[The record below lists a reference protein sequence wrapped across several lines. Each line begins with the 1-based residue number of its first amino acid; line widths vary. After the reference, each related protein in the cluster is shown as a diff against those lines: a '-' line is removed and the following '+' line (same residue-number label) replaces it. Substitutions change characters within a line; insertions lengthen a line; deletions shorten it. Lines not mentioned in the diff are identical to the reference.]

1 MPEIDGAAVLK
12 TIKEHA
18 GLRDVRIAMFVEAPA
33 FRELRDKTG
42 SR

>member
-1 MPEIDGAAVLK
+1 MRGPWNQGG
-12 TIKEHA
+12 TWQ
-18 GLRDVRIAMFVEAPA
+18 FVEAPA